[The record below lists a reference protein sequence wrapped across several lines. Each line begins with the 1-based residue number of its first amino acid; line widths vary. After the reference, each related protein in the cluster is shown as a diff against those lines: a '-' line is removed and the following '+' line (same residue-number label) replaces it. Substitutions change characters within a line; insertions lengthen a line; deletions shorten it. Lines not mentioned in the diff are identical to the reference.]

1 MAHEE
6 RADYL
11 PIAVF
16 ARLDEAEV
24 ARGLLESEGIPAA
37 LLDAQLHGPGL
48 GPAADG
54 VRLLVPA
61 WDEARAKDLLSLP
74 EGFAGE
80 GPTMTPLPLPGGLS
94 PVAPDPGPEPDPGA
108 LASTAGAFA
117 LHVAVLLALALGAVA
132 VLGAVAFR

>member
-6 RADYL
+6 RAHYL
-11 PIAVF
+11 PIAVY

-61 WDEARAKDLLSLP
+61 WDEPRARDLLAP
-74 EGFAGE
+74 PVWDEEPAAT
-80 GPTMTPLPLPGGLS
+80 PTPLPGGLTAVE
-94 PVAPDPGPEPDPGA
+94 PALAGPGAEPGGVAGA
-108 LASTAGAFA
+108 LALNVA
-117 LHVAVLLALALGAVA
+117 LLLALALGAVA
-132 VLGAVAFR
+132 VLGAVALR